1 MKKFIEKKNTKID
14 YKSVEKVFDSRL
26 KKTKNPISAVMLQ
39 NDEKNKIPE
48 QRNSY
53 ESSFVMQKISP
64 MDMDGAFVLDVGCG
78 SGRVASI
85 LPDSIGGY
93 FGFDASQ
100 SLIENAKKIFSSE
113 KFSFSHMG
121 VEEFLSANV
130 LDVSVD
136 IAFIVGFSIYINDE
150 DLVNL
155 YCYIA
160 EKMTETR
167 DTYIYVRESLSRE
180 PHRLTLKDH
189 YSQELDMHYSAIY
202 RTDSEYKQLFKPFF
216 DAGFQLVQESFFPDE
231 LQNRTETGLK
241 YYLFKR
247 IEQ

>member
-14 YKSVEKVFDSRL
+14 YSLVEKVFESRL

-39 NDEKNKIPE
+39 NDEKNKLPE

-53 ESSFVMQKISP
+53 ESSFVTQNILP
-64 MDMDGAFVLDVGCG
+64 MDDAFVLDVGCG
-78 SGRVASI
+78 AGRVASI
-85 LPDSIGGY
+85 LPNNIGGY
-93 FGFDASQ
+93 FGFDASS
-100 SLIENAKKIFSSE
+100 SLIDNAKKIFSSE

-150 DLVNL
+150 DLISL
-155 YCYIA
+155 YRYIA
-160 EKMTETR
+160 EKMSETR
-167 DTYIYVRESLSRE
+167 GAYIYVRESLSRE
-180 PHRLTLKDH
+180 LHRLTLKDH
-189 YSQELDMHYSAIY
+189 YSKELDMHYSAIY
-202 RTDSEYKQLFKPFF
+202 RTDSEYKQLFKPFL
-216 DAGFQLVQESFFPDE
+216 DTGFKIAQEGFFPDE

-247 IEQ
+247 EK